1 MIIQSTDM
9 TTYGKHEG
17 SGQAVRERGDDLC
30 FYRGTIPTLDE
41 NKCAC
46 MHGQKLNYPG
56 GWGLK
61 KGKF

>member
-1 MIIQSTDM
+1 M

-41 NKCAC
+41 KKCAC
-46 MHGQKLNYPG
+46 MHAQLSRRLGPREREVLASPEKH
-56 GWGLK
+56 
-61 KGKF
+61 